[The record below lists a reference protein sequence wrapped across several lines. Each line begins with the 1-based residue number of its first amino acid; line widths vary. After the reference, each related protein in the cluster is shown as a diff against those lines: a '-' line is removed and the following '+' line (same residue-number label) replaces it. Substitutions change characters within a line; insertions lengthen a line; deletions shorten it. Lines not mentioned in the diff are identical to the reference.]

1 MNPFFGKS
9 KCAARAAMA
18 LVAVATLLLAVGCGF
33 GGGGTGGGGGGGGGN
48 NGNFTNASLKGQYA
62 FTLRGVGT
70 PDGVNSFFFVE
81 GGVFTAD
88 GNGNLT
94 SVTDDFIEN
103 FTAGLNIQATGTY
116 RINKDGTGDMQFV
129 FGVNNVA
136 QYRITLSDDSHFYMV
151 EDEGFNTSAGTGEKQ
166 DATAFASV
174 PSGTFVLQT
183 HDLVAGNSKLG
194 VTTWNAGQITGTGD
208 VLIGGS
214 GLISPVTITGTA
226 QAPGSSTGRGTVT
239 IVDDT
244 GTSHYVYYVVNS
256 KKLLVLNTDATSSL
270 GIGRAEAQSGGPF
283 SAASLNGSYVF
294 GSAGET
300 TFISGIHSVGFF
312 TTNGTGGVTDGN
324 FDFVQDGNPV
334 TNILLNPGSSYTV
347 DANGRADVKL
357 NLSTGLTNE
366 KVMYLVSPSSALFLV
381 NDPINV
387 EDGTVDKQSGTFS
400 NSSLNGQAS
409 FFMDG
414 FDASQSPALF
424 KDRVGT
430 LTPDGSGSLRTN
442 YRTSFFD
449 GNNIIGGFSDFTF
462 TGTYAVNGSG
472 VATAQF
478 PGFTGNMV
486 FYLSSTNTGYF
497 LQADTGVDMGGS
509 FTKQT
514 GP

>member
-1 MNPFFGKS
+1 MNPLFGRS
-9 KCAARAAMA
+9 KCAARAA
-18 LVAVATLLLAVGCGF
+18 VAVAAIATLSLAIGCGF
-33 GGGGTGGGGGGGGGN
+33 GGGGNGGGGGGGGN

-103 FTAGLNIQATGTY
+103 FTAGLNIQVTGTY
-116 RINKDGTGDMQFV
+116 RINKDGTGDLLFN
-129 FGVNNVA
+129 FGVNNVP

-151 EDEGFNTSAGTGEKQ
+151 EGEGFNTSAGTGEKQ
-166 DATAFASV
+166 DTTAFASV

-183 HDLVAGNSKLG
+183 HDLIAGNSKVG

-214 GLISPVTITGTA
+214 GLISPVTISGSA
-226 QAPGSSTGRGTVT
+226 QAPGTSNGRGTVAIT
-239 IVDDT
+239 DDT

-256 KKLLVLNTDATSSL
+256 KKLRFLNTDATSSL
-270 GIGRAEAQSGGPF
+270 AIGQAEAQTGGPF
-283 SAASLNGSYVF
+283 SPASLNGSYVF

-300 TFISGIHSVGFF
+300 AANLEIHSVGLFAS
-312 TTNGTGGVTDGN
+312 DGADN
-324 FDFVQDGNPV
+324 IPAGSFDFVQDGTPV
-334 TNILLNPGSSYTV
+334 TNVSLNPGSTYTV
-347 DANGRADVKL
+347 DATGRAVVTL
-357 NLSTGLTNE
+357 NLSTGITNQ
-366 KVMYLVSPSSALFLV
+366 KVMYLVSPSRALFLV
-381 NDPINV
+381 NDSSNV
-387 EDGTVDKQSGTFS
+387 EDGTLDKQSGTFS
-400 NSSLNGQAS
+400 NSSLNGQAA

-414 FDASQSPALF
+414 IDEVQALF

-430 LTPDGSGSLRTN
+430 LTPNGSGALSTN
-442 YRTSFFD
+442 YVSSFFD
-449 GNNIIGGFSDFTF
+449 PNAAVGGSQVNAFS
-462 TGTYAVNGSG
+462 GTYAVTSNGR
-472 VATAQF
+472 ATAQF
-478 PGFTGNMV
+478 SGFTNNMV

-497 LQADTGVDMGGS
+497 LQADSGIDIGGA